1 MKDVEASLDARDEK
15 SWLLLERMKMVE
27 KGTIKV
33 KEADRPEPD
42 YYELVL
48 KDVKQRNDKAAKG
61 VKLVRGK
68 DNPWTFSRQGYIKRY
83 ANIKRVENSLS
94 NLVLFVHEIRT
105 HSGRHKHQG
114 GYNLFVLKGKG
125 YTVVDG
131 VRNDWQEGDLIQLAF
146 KPGGVEHQHFNGDD
160 RPSRWLA
167 LNCLPFADMVGAF
180 LEQKENHPDWKGS
193 QQA

>member
-1 MKDVEASLDARDEK
+1 
-15 SWLLLERMKMVE
+15 MVE
-27 KGTIKV
+27 KESF
-33 KEADRPEPD
+33 KERENTVQEPD
-42 YYELVL
+42 YYDVL
-48 KDVKQRNDKAAKG
+48 MQDFKERNERASHG
-61 VKLVRGK
+61 VRLVRGR

-83 ANIKRVENSLS
+83 ANISRLDNALSSL
-94 NLVLFVHEIRT
+94 LLFVHEIRT

-114 GYNLFVLKGKG
+114 GFNLFVLKGRG

-146 KPGGVEHQHFNGDD
+146 KPGGVEHQHFNIDN

-167 LNCLPFADMVGAF
+167 LNCLPIADLIGAF

-193 QQA
+193 ARA